1 MRILHVS
8 HQQLKYLGARNYF
21 FPVRINNGFIRN
33 NHEVYWFS
41 DRDVARCSNIFGT
54 RKMGV
59 KASNRKL
66 LEVCRN
72 FQPDVIA
79 LSSADIIQP
88 ETLAEARRLLPNVAI
103 FQYYID
109 PLFYESNLRNARSK
123 AEVVDWTF
131 VTTAGPIL
139 SQVAGS
145 RSRVAF
151 IPNPVDSSLD
161 THRCHERTDQPHDV
175 FFAGHLDKRLD
186 PTDLRGRA
194 HELISER
201 LPQVRAA
208 IYGHGHNK
216 SLFGADF
223 MRALGEAKIGLNFS
237 QRVPGVVSGPGGELY
252 LYSSDRIGL
261 YQGNGLLVFST
272 REFSLAEL
280 YGEDAIVEVEGADD
294 FIDKLRF
301 YTENDSER
309 QRIARNGYELGHREF
324 NERLVSQY
332 MVEVTTARA
341 FSHPYR
347 WPTSSFGGERS
358 LRSKIDLPSK
368 SEIFHS

>member
-54 RKMGV
+54 RNMGV

-79 LSSADIIQP
+79 LSSADVIRP
-88 ETLAEARRLLPNVAI
+88 ETLAEARKLLPNVAI

-109 PLFYESNLRNARSK
+109 PLFIESNMRNVRSK

-131 VTTAGPIL
+131 VTTGGPVL

-151 IPNPVDSSLD
+151 IPNPVDPSID
-161 THRCHERTDQPHDV
+161 VHRCHEHSDQPHDV
-175 FFAGHLDKRLD
+175 FFAGHMPKWLDAD
-186 PTDLRGRA
+186 DLRGRA
-194 HELISER
+194 HELMRER

-208 IYGHGHNK
+208 IYGHGQNK
-216 SLFGADF
+216 SLFGAEF

-237 QRVPGVVSGPGGELY
+237 QRVPRAVSGPGGELY
-252 LYSSDRIGL
+252 LYSSDRVGL

-272 REFSLAEL
+272 REFDLAKL
-280 YGEDAIVEVEGADD
+280 YGDDAIVEVEGADD

-301 YTENDSER
+301 YVANDAER
-309 QRIARNGYELGHREF
+309 QRIARNGYEVGHREF

-332 MVEVTTARA
+332 MLESVLEMTY
-341 FSHPYR
+341 SHQYI
-347 WPTSSFGGERS
+347 WPTNSYSR
-358 LRSKIDLPSK
+358 
-368 SEIFHS
+368 

>member
-8 HQQLKYLGARNYF
+8 HQQLKYLGARNYL

-41 DRDVARCSNIFGT
+41 DRDVARCSNMFGS

-79 LSSADIIQP
+79 LSSADIIQT
-88 ETLAEARRLLPNVAI
+88 ETLAQARKYLPNVAI

-123 AEVVDWTF
+123 ADVVDWSF

-139 SQVAGS
+139 SRIAGA
-145 RSRVAF
+145 RSKVAF
-151 IPNPVDSSLD
+151 IPNPVDPSID
-161 THRCHERTDQPHDV
+161 VHRCHERSDQAYDV

-186 PTDLRGRA
+186 TDDLRGRA
-194 HELISER
+194 PDLIRER
-201 LPQVRAA
+201 LPELRCAF
-208 IYGHGHNK
+208 YGHGEHK
-216 SLFGADF
+216 SLFGAEF

-237 QRVPGVVSGPGGELY
+237 QRVPGIKPGPGGGLY
-252 LYSSDRIGL
+252 LYSSDRVGL

-272 REFSLAEL
+272 RAANLVEL
-280 YGEDAIVEVEGADD
+280 YGDDAIVEVEDADD

-301 YTENDSER
+301 YVGNDAER
-309 QRIARNGYELGHREF
+309 QRIARNGYDLGHREF
-324 NERLVSQY
+324 NERLVAQY
-332 MVEVTTARA
+332 MLEATLGVPHAHA
-341 FSHPYR
+341 YS
-347 WPTSSFGGERS
+347 WPT
-358 LRSKIDLPSK
+358 
-368 SEIFHS
+368 EIYQHRGFSRMSPDCGRG

>member
-8 HQQLKYLGARNYF
+8 HQQLKYLGARNYL

-41 DRDVARCSNIFGT
+41 DRDVARCSNVFGS

-79 LSSADIIQP
+79 LSSADIIQA
-88 ETLAEARRLLPNVAI
+88 ETLAQAKKFLPNVAI

-109 PLFYESNLRNARSK
+109 PLFYESNLRNASSK
-123 AEVVDWTF
+123 ADVVDWSF

-139 SQVAGS
+139 SRIAGAH
-145 RSRVAF
+145 SRVAF
-151 IPNPVDSSLD
+151 IPNPVDPSID
-161 THRCHERTDQPHDV
+161 THRCHERSDQPYDV

-186 PTDLRGRA
+186 PDDLRGRA
-194 HELISER
+194 PDLIDER
-201 LPQVRAA
+201 LPKVRCAL
-208 IYGHGHNK
+208 YGHGQHK
-216 SLFGADF
+216 SLFGAEF

-237 QRVPGVVSGPGGELY
+237 QRVPGTKPGPGGELY
-252 LYSSDRIGL
+252 LYSSDRVGL

-272 REFSLAEL
+272 RASNLAEL
-280 YGEDAIVEVEGADD
+280 YGEDTLVEVDGADD

-301 YTENDSER
+301 YIEKDAER
-309 QRIARNGYELGHREF
+309 RRVAKNGYELGHREF
-324 NERLVSQY
+324 NERLVAQY
-332 MVEVTTARA
+332 MLETTLGVAH
-341 FSHPYR
+341 SHAYA
-347 WPTSSFGGERS
+347 WPT
-358 LRSKIDLPSK
+358 
-368 SEIFHS
+368 EIYQHRGFS

>member
-8 HQQLKYLGARNYF
+8 HQQLKYLGARNYLL
-21 FPVRINNGFIRN
+21 PVRINNGFIRN
-33 NHEVYWFS
+33 NNEVYWFS

-79 LSSADIIQP
+79 LSSADIIQA
-88 ETLAEARRLLPNVAI
+88 ETLAEARKLLPNVAI

-123 AEVVDWTF
+123 AEVVDRTF

-139 SQVAGS
+139 SRVAAPH
-145 RSRVAF
+145 SRVAF
-151 IPNPVDSSLD
+151 IPNPVDSSID
-161 THRCHERTDQPHDV
+161 IHRCHECTDQPHDV
-175 FFAGHLDKRLD
+175 FFAGHLDNRLD
-186 PTDLRGRA
+186 PSDLRSRA
-194 HELISER
+194 PGLIQER
-201 LPQVRAA
+201 LPNVRCAF
-208 IYGHGHNK
+208 YGHGQNK
-216 SLFGADF
+216 SLFGAEF

-237 QRVPGVVSGPGGELY
+237 QRVPGTMPGPGGELY

-272 REFSLAEL
+272 RAFSLAEL
-280 YGEDAIVEVEGADD
+280 YGEDTIVEVESADD

-301 YTENDSER
+301 YVGNDAER
-309 QRIARNGYELGHREF
+309 QRIARNGFELGHREF

-332 MVEVTTARA
+332 MVETTLEMKY
-341 FSHPYR
+341 SHQYA
-347 WPTSSFGGERS
+347 WPTTVYSVLGHGE
-358 LRSKIDLPSK
+358 P
-368 SEIFHS
+368 